1 MRTELFGNYFHSGK
15 RLKPNDWRRTELGR
29 IMAFNSVGWQC
40 LVIWESELSDTGKV
54 VRKIIGFMGAK
65 HE

>member
-1 MRTELFGNYFHSGK
+1 
-15 RLKPNDWRRTELGR
+15 
-29 IMAFNSVGWQC
+29 MAFNSVGWQC